1 MFEQHQKSVR
11 AFRASSFSNKARKSS
26 KLDISTTLQVLR
38 YSKCR
43 RNGSSGFRH
52 SLGYGD
58 NAQKLLFFQQ
68 EIHQLLLSSAAIR
81 LFSSTFIE
89 QGRKICSLSIH
100 KLYFIPFLQQICD
113 LFSFIIRLKFL
124 SFHKYGVLLKTS
136 VHVNKPD
143 IHTFYLAFWRK
154 CADRR
159 IQIQTKP
166 VLTLCY

>member
-1 MFEQHQKSVR
+1 MSQK
-11 AFRASSFSNKARKSS
+11 
-26 KLDISTTLQVLR
+26 LQVLL

-52 SLGYGD
+52 SLSYAAFFSEKFISCSAQQQSGFSFNISKTKEG
-58 NAQKLLFFQQ
+58 NAHFQN
-68 EIHQLLLSSAAIR
+68 ISYTS
-81 LFSSTFIE
+81 
-89 QGRKICSLSIH
+89 
-100 KLYFIPFLQQICD
+100 IPFLRQICD
-113 LFSFIIRLKFL
+113 LFSFIIKLKFL